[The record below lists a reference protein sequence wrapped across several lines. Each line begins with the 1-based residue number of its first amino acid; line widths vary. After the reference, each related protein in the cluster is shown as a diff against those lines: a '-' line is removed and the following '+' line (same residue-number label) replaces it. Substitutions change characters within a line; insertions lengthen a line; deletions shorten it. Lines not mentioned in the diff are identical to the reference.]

1 MNVRGFRSTIGQA
14 EPGKTIY
21 INTINLTPGCIK
33 QLREYIKEGILI
45 PDISEVEKMIV
56 PDSIEK
62 VMTGDMICPQ
72 MNYTKILPR

>member
-1 MNVRGFRSTIGQA
+1 MNIRGFKSTIEHL
-14 EPGKTIY
+14 EPGEAIY
-21 INTINLTPGCIK
+21 INSINLSPRCID
-33 QLREYIKEGILI
+33 QLREYVKDGTLT

-62 VMTGDMICPQ
+62 VMTGEMICPQ

>member
-1 MNVRGFRSTIGQA
+1 MNVRGFRNTVSHV

-21 INTINLTPGCIK
+21 INAINLTPGCIK
-33 QLREYIKEGILI
+33 QLREYIKEGILT
-45 PDISEVEKMIV
+45 PDISEVEQMIV

-62 VMTGDMICPQ
+62 VMTGEMICPQ

>member
-1 MNVRGFRSTIGQA
+1 MTTAEFKKSIQA
-14 EPGKTIY
+14 LKPGEQVY
-21 INTINLTPGCIK
+21 INSINLTVKQIDVLRQFIK
-33 QLREYIKEGILI
+33 SQVLT